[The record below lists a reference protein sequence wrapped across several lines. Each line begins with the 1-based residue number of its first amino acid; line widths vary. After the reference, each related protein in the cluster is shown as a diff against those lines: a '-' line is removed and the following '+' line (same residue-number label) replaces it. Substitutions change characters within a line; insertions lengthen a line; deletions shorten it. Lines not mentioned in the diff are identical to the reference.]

1 MIILKASLLAP
12 DWGLLI
18 WTVIVFIILWTFL
31 GKVAFKPI
39 AKALKERENSID
51 EALKT
56 ADNARKEMENLKS
69 ENEKLL
75 HQARE
80 ERSNILK
87 EAKEVKDKIVADA
100 KDQAK
105 KEAAK
110 IAEANRVDIENQ
122 KNAAINEIKSVAGEL
137 ALDMAEKV
145 IKKELKGQSDQEAY
159 IHKLIDEIK
168 LN

>member
-39 AKALKERENSID
+39 AKALKERDNSID

-87 EAKEVKDKIVADA
+87 EAKEIKDKIVADA
-100 KDQAK
+100 KDQARN
-105 KEAAK
+105 EAAK
-110 IAEANRVDIENQ
+110 IADANWLDIENQ
-122 KNAAINEIKSVAGEL
+122 KVAAINEIKLVAGEL

-145 IKKELKGQSDQEAY
+145 IKKELKGQSNQEAY
-159 IHKLIDEIK
+159 IQKLIDEIK

>member
-12 DWGLLI
+12 DWGLLV
-18 WTVIVFIILWTFL
+18 WTVIVFVILWTFL

-39 AKALKERENSID
+39 AKALKERDNSID

-69 ENEKLL
+69 GNEKLL

-87 EAKEVKDKIVADA
+87 EAKEIKDKIVADA

-105 KEAAK
+105 IEASK
-110 IAEANRVDIENQ
+110 IADANRLDIENQ
-122 KNAAINEIKSVAGEL
+122 KVAAINEIKSVAGEL

-145 IKKELKGQSDQEAY
+145 IKKELKGQSNQEAY
-159 IHKLIDEIK
+159 IQKLIDEIK